1 MNPKTKKIFLTLAL
15 ASLLLVSSCQNDY
28 YEENGQQG
36 TVKITEKR
44 FDELIVNNKFRAL
57 FEAIPKKKHSFS
69 TALQART
76 AMEDQYD
83 FTIVDVPIKV
93 ATADNL
99 TSYTMLITRED
110 QSNSY
115 FENLV
120 IQEDVDNNKQAV
132 ILKYKPIEVSEEIA
146 HDSFDFTG
154 TIEMQKIAL
163 NTNSFGYAGTDV
175 CSVTWTMC
183 NYGGSEHV
191 AGPRCTQVYT
201 KTMSVLC
208 DTGTPTG
215 GNNSGGSGG
224 DGGAGSS
231 SGGSGGDGGGPGSV
245 IPDEEV
251 VTSPITPGLV
261 SPDGFGVL
269 IPKTPCAQLSKMGND
284 PGINEK
290 LSELESLTGLD
301 HENGYGVT
309 KDPIT
314 GNYGT
319 PHSIPQ
325 NPLVPNEL
333 NIKNFQG
340 GSFIGTMHNH
350 PDYNYGYY
358 PMFSDADVVGLYNL
372 ATQHDNYGHSN
383 EVNPSEFF
391 DIMSSLFGTYAIKIK
406 DFEKFKI
413 SMKKKRERFRKKMDL
428 AFPQDGST
436 PSDILNYEK
445 KILAIFKDIDMGVG
459 LYKAKP
465 NTNFGEWEELVLD
478 SSPNNPPIKKPCN

>member
-1 MNPKTKKIFLTLAL
+1 MNRKTKKIFLTLAL

-44 FDELIVNNKFRAL
+44 FDELIVNIKFRAL

-163 NTNSFGYAGTDV
+163 NTNSFGYTGTDV
-175 CSVTWTMC
+175 CTVTWIMC
-183 NYGGSEHV
+183 DKYGTEHV
-191 AGPRCTQVYT
+191 AGPRCTQTYT
-201 KTMSVLC
+201 KTMKVFC

-261 SPDGFGVL
+261 SPNGQV
-269 IPKTPCAQLSKMGND
+269 IAKKPCQELN
-284 PGINEK
+284 K
-290 LSELESLTGLD
+290 LTNLAANKAALNNLKAKTGLD
-301 HENGYGVT
+301 KENGYNQT
-309 KDPIT
+309 K
-314 GNYGT
+314 
-319 PHSIPQ
+319 
-325 NPLVPNEL
+325 NPLTGILNSPVQCQANPANPNEIL
-333 NIKNFQG
+333 MPTG
-340 GSFIGTMHNH
+340 LAFIGAFHTH
-350 PDYNYGYY
+350 PIDSDGWV
-358 PMFSDADVVGLYNL
+358 PMFSDGDLLYLFMVAQRHNNNG
-372 ATQHDNYGHSN
+372 QPKDY
-383 EVNPSEFF
+383 SEYF
-391 DIMSSLFGTYAIKIK
+391 LTLTVPEGTFAIKIK
-406 DFEKFKI
+406 DWVKFSKAMNNTKYWN
-413 SMKKKRERFRKKMDL
+413 SKKELTALRRKYDNRVPTDNIIGFKKDL
-428 AFPQDGST
+428 LDT
-436 PSDILNYEK
+436 
-445 KILAIFKDIDMGVG
+445 FKDLDMGAG
-459 LYKAKP
+459 LYEANTDFSGWTEVTLNP
-465 NTNFGEWEELVLD
+465 NATLFND
-478 SSPNNPPIKKPCN
+478 DPINIPCN